1 MRRQPN
7 GITRSIV
14 SHNVSA
20 LDKTLLYSV
29 GVILFLYLIISVKT
43 FEHLPPLP
51 TLEDMIQPGAKI
63 DARPAAAQSE
73 FPPESFPQTIHSVSL
88 ETIIHPAV
96 EIIPSLTI
104 PNMTV
109 PAFYDPPQFKPYGGI
124 RSYLGNH
131 GKDLMTPQQA
141 QSVGSKVNGLPTI
154 FVAIA
159 SYRDFQCRQTIES
172 IFTRATHPE
181 RIRVAV
187 VDQFDK
193 EADVSCS
200 HPESPCDQDPTQ
212 VLCRYKTQ
220 IDFFSMEA
228 QYAMGPVFAR
238 HLGNRMY
245 RGEYFAIQC
254 DAHVDFVLDWDTS
267 VIQQWTNANNEMAV
281 ITAYLSDVN
290 NSMDPEGHLIR
301 KTRPIMCK
309 SDFEGRGVKRH
320 LRHGQQPEG
329 PSGIHNEPTL
339 EPYWAAGFSFSRGH
353 FVLNVP
359 YDQHL
364 PWVFQGEEISIGI
377 RGFTY
382 GYDYYTP
389 ETSPC
394 FHYYANAD
402 KTGKRNKIHL
412 FWENAKLLDQEK
424 VTRVEVGGM
433 KRLNGIIGMNQPS
446 VSPES
451 WIGVDKKKYGI
462 GQVRTPAKFFDTF
475 GIHMKEFT
483 TEDHL
488 CRFVGK
494 NMHRIWKQHLRKDRM
509 GIDYSKITYHFQ
521 DPDIFGVTWNHL
533 LPKNK

>member
-7 GITRSIV
+7 GITRSI

-193 EADVSCS
+193 EVDVSCS

-228 QYAMGPVFAR
+228 QYAMV
-238 HLGNRMY
+238 
-245 RGEYFAIQC
+245 
-254 DAHVDFVLDWDTS
+254 S
-267 VIQQWTNANNEMAV
+267 
-281 ITAYLSDVN
+281 
-290 NSMDPEGHLIR
+290 
-301 KTRPIMCK
+301 
-309 SDFEGRGVKRH
+309 
-320 LRHGQQPEG
+320 GQ
-329 PSGIHNEPTL
+329 HC
-339 EPYWAAGFSFSRGH
+339 SF
-353 FVLNVP
+353 
-359 YDQHL
+359 
-364 PWVFQGEEISIGI
+364 
-377 RGFTY
+377 
-382 GYDYYTP
+382 
-389 ETSPC
+389 
-394 FHYYANAD
+394 
-402 KTGKRNKIHL
+402 
-412 FWENAKLLDQEK
+412 
-424 VTRVEVGGM
+424 
-433 KRLNGIIGMNQPS
+433 
-446 VSPES
+446 
-451 WIGVDKKKYGI
+451 
-462 GQVRTPAKFFDTF
+462 
-475 GIHMKEFT
+475 
-483 TEDHL
+483 
-488 CRFVGK
+488 
-494 NMHRIWKQHLRKDRM
+494 
-509 GIDYSKITYHFQ
+509 
-521 DPDIFGVTWNHL
+521 
-533 LPKNK
+533 